1 MTEFRSSEVLLVS
14 CWDPWFLSCP
24 CQGRDPGTRY
34 LTEVQEVNVR
44 LRQVC
49 GSCRQLC
56 GSKIWAPTD
65 TPIPQSSK
73 EKGGKQKSRSRQ
85 TPAARTALLH
95 LPAARRFTPV
105 PPGRRDAPR
114 NAPLLPPERS
124 SRAARNCSASDRAAQ
139 RFRRRWRHGGLGAAG
154 PARGAA
160 AGGGGAGGAA
170 AGGDGGVRPQVA
182 RDRPRGRRG
191 GRLRSTPHPQR
202 GRSGPGVVEEPCGCG
217 AEGRGQWAW

>member
-1 MTEFRSSEVLLVS
+1 VTEFRSSEVLLVS

-73 EKGGKQKSRSRQ
+73 EKGGKQKKAEADRLRR
-85 TPAARTALLH
+85 PALLYCTFPRLADLQRPRQAAATPH
-95 LPAARRFTPV
+95 GTPPSSRRNVLPAPHGIVPRRT
-105 PPGRRDAPR
+105 GRR
-114 NAPLLPPERS
+114 
-124 SRAARNCSASDRAAQ
+124 SAS
-139 RFRRRWRHGGLGAAG
+139 
-154 PARGAA
+154 
-160 AGGGGAGGAA
+160 AGGGGMAGWGLLARLGARLRAA
-170 AGGDGGVRPQVA
+170 AAPGGP
-182 RDRPRGRRG
+182 
-191 GRLRSTPHPQR
+191 LRAVTAV
-202 GRSGPGVVEEPCGCG
+202 SGH
-217 AEGRGQWAW
+217 R

>member
-34 LTEVQEVNVR
+34 LTEVREVNVR

-73 EKGGKQKSRSRQ
+73 EKGGKQKKQKQ
-85 TPAARTALLH
+85 TDSGGPH
-95 LPAARRFTPV
+95 CFI
-105 PPGRRDAPR
+105 AP
-114 NAPLLPPERS
+114 S
-124 SRAARNCSASDRAAQ
+124 CGSQ
-139 RFRRRWRHGGLGAAG
+139 IYTG
-154 PARGAA
+154 PARPPRRRTERPPPP
-160 AGGGGAGGAA
+160 AGTFFPRRTELFRVGPGGGALPPAVAA
-170 AGGDGGVRPQVA
+170 WRAGGCWPGSG
-182 RDRPRGRRG
+182 RGCGRRRRRG
-191 GRLRSTPHPQR
+191 GRC
-202 GRSGPGVVEEPCGCG
+202 GR
-217 AEGRGQWAW
+217 